1 MGRRSRQ
8 PAYASG
14 GTVATPFSPLD
25 EPGSFLWLKGDT
37 SGSFTMS
44 GANILTWIDQSV
56 GGTNTFTSTLSNPI
70 KEAAA
75 IGGLQAVRFSGGQ
88 VMTKALFSGPSAS
101 EMFIVKKNVTGAG
114 VQVGLWAFG
123 SNATGNAHPNSDTIT
138 YEGWGTTSFFSTV
151 TLPVV
156 ETTAHL
162 YGVRSRAGLFI
173 QSQNDT
179 DTWSNTA
186 NTVGWA
192 AAATLGQNM
201 GAVKF
206 NGWIGEMLAY
216 DHVLSAQIRGKVV
229 GYLRTKWSV

>member
-14 GTVATPFSPLD
+14 GSSSPTFSPLD

-44 GANILTWIDQSV
+44 GANILTWVDQSA
-56 GGTNTFTSTLSNPI
+56 GGTNTFTATLSNPI

-75 IGGLQAVRFSGGQ
+75 IGGLQAVRFSGAQ
-88 VMTKALFSGPSAS
+88 VITKALFSGPSAS
-101 EMFIVKKNVTGAG
+101 EMFVVKKNVTGAG

-123 SNATGNAHPNSDTIT
+123 ANATGNAHPNSDTIT

-162 YGVRSRAGLFI
+162 YSVRSRAGMFI
-173 QSQNDT
+173 QSQNDV
-179 DTWSNTA
+179 DTWSSLA
-186 NTVGWA
+186 NVVGWG

-201 GAVKF
+201 GGIKF

-216 DHVLSAQIRGKVV
+216 DHILSSTRRGQVTT
-229 GYLRTKWSV
+229 YLRTKWGV